1 MGQDG
6 ASSFPNFQL
15 TGHGTV
21 LVLAPSLSCMALQN
35 AISRGHRS
43 RSPPTSTEHPE
54 GPLESYEAWLIARG
68 VTWDARLRLQRDD
81 LTGWGLSCTR
91 RIERNEKALIQVPP
105 SRRYKIAL

>member
-1 MGQDG
+1 
-6 ASSFPNFQL
+6 
-15 TGHGTV
+15 
-21 LVLAPSLSCMALQN
+21 MALQN

>member
-1 MGQDG
+1 MGHPAFQI
-6 ASSFPNFQL
+6 SSSRVTAL
-15 TGHGTV
+15 C
-21 LVLAPSLSCMALQN
+21 LCLRLPSAAWRSQN